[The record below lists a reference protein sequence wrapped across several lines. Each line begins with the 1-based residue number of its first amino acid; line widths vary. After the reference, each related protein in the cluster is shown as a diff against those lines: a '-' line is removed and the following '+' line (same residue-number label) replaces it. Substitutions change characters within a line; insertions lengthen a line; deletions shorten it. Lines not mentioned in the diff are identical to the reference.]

1 MGPVGGLAVP
11 VDRGKRYAVL
21 RVVVHEKGGRTQR
34 FNFEGDQFAVGR
46 EEDNDLVLDRV
57 NVSKHHLRFRRHA
70 GAVEVVDLGSTNGTY
85 VNGRKVAEPRGVRR
99 SDRIYVGDYILMLE
113 GDDPAIAPLERGELL
128 VTGSDGKP
136 AVRAIAVPPA
146 STANDDPMP
155 PHIAKLVGE
164 GGDDSGLFTSARR
177 MPAPGVQSSYLD
189 RIANRVLQTVLVNHH
204 ALDPLAPG
212 DITEAVKDEAVTLVD
227 GLLAQMQQAGEIEG
241 GIDVDALRGTI
252 VRELI
257 EHGPLGELMKDPQV
271 QEIEIVGNAPCRV
284 VRDGGTTAQIEVA
297 DRRFT
302 GDRALTLTIQR
313 MARKWGFLNEGAQVL
328 EGKVDDGFTMY
339 ALLPPSQVRHAVL
352 HLRRNRTDANSL
364 NALVDEG
371 VLSSDMCELLQAA
384 IRGCRRILIV
394 ASGATNLDRFMGAVA
409 GEIPEEFRVVCISD
423 TGMLG
428 GSRSG
433 WVQVRRLGD
442 VADTVALSDA
452 LGVVLRG
459 GVDMLV
465 SQRCRHEDAATVMD
479 AFAGATRGAIVSLWG
494 IDSAHGLWRLAG
506 LSTVAAGAISAL
518 MTSLARSVDLLV
530 RLSVGVGGE
539 PMQVVEV
546 IEPRIKDGGELSHMP
561 IFRAQRGE
569 TGATEFKAT
578 GTVPSFVRKL
588 AEAGISVPTRIFK
601 A

>member
-1 MGPVGGLAVP
+1 M
-11 VDRGKRYAVL
+11 L

-113 GDDPAIAPLERGELL
+113 GDDASIAPLERSEVL
-128 VTGSDGKP
+128 VTGSDGRP

-146 STANDDPMP
+146 SGGDEPLP

-177 MPAPGVQSSYLD
+177 MAAPGVQSSYLD
-189 RIANRVLQTVLVNHH
+189 KLANRVLQTVLLNHRG
-204 ALDPLAPG
+204 LDPVAHG
-212 DITEAVKDEAVTLVD
+212 DITEGGRDEAVTLVD
-227 GLLAQMQQAGEIEG
+227 GLLAQMHQAGEVEEG
-241 GIDVDALRGTI
+241 VDIDALRSTI

-257 EHGPLGELMKDPQV
+257 EYGPLGELMKDPQV
-271 QEIEIVGNAPCRV
+271 QEIEVVGNAPCRV
-284 VRDGGTTAQIEVA
+284 VRDGATTAQIEIA

-302 GDRALTLTIQR
+302 GDRALTLTMQR
-313 MARKWGFLNEGAQVL
+313 MARKWGFLREGAQVL

-339 ALLPPSQVRHAVL
+339 GLLPPSQVRSAVL
-352 HLRRNRTDANSL
+352 HLRRNRTDANNL

-371 VLSSDMCELLQAA
+371 VLSSEMCELLQAA

-394 ASGATNLDRFMGAVA
+394 ASGATNLDRFMGAML
-409 GEIPEEFRVVCISD
+409 GEVPEELRVVCISD
-423 TGMLG
+423 TGSIG
-428 GSRSG
+428 AARPG

-494 IDSAHGLWRLAG
+494 IDSSHGLWRLAG
-506 LSTVAAGAISAL
+506 LSTVASGAIAAL

-530 RLSVGVGGE
+530 RLSIGAAGE
-539 PMQVVEV
+539 PMQVVEL
-546 IEPRIKDGGELSHMP
+546 IEPRVKDGGELVHMP
-561 IFRAQRGE
+561 VFRSQRSDAGV
-569 TGATEFKAT
+569 TEFKAT
-578 GTVPSFVRKL
+578 GTVPSFVRRL
-588 AEAGISVPTRIFK
+588 AESGIAVPARIFK
-601 A
+601 T